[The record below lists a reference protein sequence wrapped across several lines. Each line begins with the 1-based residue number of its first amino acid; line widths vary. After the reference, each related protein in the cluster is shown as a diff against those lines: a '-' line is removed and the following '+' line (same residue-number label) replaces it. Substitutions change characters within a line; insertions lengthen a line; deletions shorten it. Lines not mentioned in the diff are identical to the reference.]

1 MNTCKFL
8 VSLAVL
14 FTSLTGCASVLKNTS
29 QQANTDQSSPATIG
43 ADGFPDIWWAP
54 VPQGEVVPGWE
65 ITPDK
70 ANRQAGE
77 VILSK
82 RNELGLLSNFAA
94 APFTLDGD
102 NYASI
107 EGLWQSLKYPE
118 GPDDERS
125 KDPSIVWPYT
135 RAQVMAMTAFD
146 AKHAG
151 EVGSANM
158 KKLGIK
164 WVTYKGQKIFYS
176 GVDKQAHYEI
186 MLRASREK
194 LASNPHIKD
203 VLMST
208 KNLRLMPDHVQEPG
222 LPPAYQYFDIY
233 MKLRA
238 EFQASGI
245 H

>member
-1 MNTCKFL
+1 MMNISKFL
-8 VSLAVL
+8 VSISIL
-14 FTSLTGCASVLKNTS
+14 FTSLVGCASML
-29 QQANTDQSSPATIG
+29 QSAS
-43 ADGFPDIWWAP
+43 ADAYPDVWWQP
-54 VPQGEVVPGWE
+54 VPKGEVVPGWE

-70 ANRQAGE
+70 ANRAGGE

-107 EGLWQSLKYPE
+107 EGLWQALKFPE
-118 GPDDERS
+118 GLDDERF
-125 KDPSIVWPYT
+125 KDPSVAWPFT
-135 RAQVMAMTAFD
+135 RSQVMNMTAFD

-164 WVTYKGQKIFYS
+164 WVTYKGERIYYS
-176 GVDKQAHYEI
+176 GADKDKHYQI
-186 MLRASREK
+186 MLRASRAK
-194 LASNPHIKD
+194 LESNQHIKD
-203 VLMST
+203 VLLST
-208 KNLRLMPDHVQEPG
+208 KTLKLLPDHVQQPDA
-222 LPPAYQYFDIY
+222 PPAYHYYDIY

-238 EFQASGI
+238 EYQDAK
-245 H
+245 

>member
-1 MNTCKFL
+1 MMSLSKYF
-8 VSLAVL
+8 VSMAIV
-14 FTSLTGCASVLKNTS
+14 FTSITGCAALLQSATTVDGYPDLWW
-29 QQANTDQSSPATIG
+29 QAVPKDQT
-43 ADGFPDIWWAP
+43 
-54 VPQGEVVPGWE
+54 VPGWE

-70 ANRQAGE
+70 ANRAAGE

-82 RNELGLLSNFAA
+82 RNELGLLSNFAS

-118 GPDDERS
+118 NLNDERF
-125 KDPSIVWPYT
+125 KDPSVSWPFT
-135 RAQVMAMTAFD
+135 RTEVMNMTAFD

-164 WVTYKGQKIFYS
+164 WVTYKGEKIYYA
-176 GVDKQAHYEI
+176 GIDQDKHYQI
-186 MLRASREK
+186 MLRASRAK
-194 LASNPHIKD
+194 LENNPQIKN

-208 KNLRLMPDHVQEPG
+208 KTLKLLPDHAQQPG
-222 LPPAYQYFDIY
+222 APPAYQYYDIY

-238 EFQASGI
+238 EYQAAK
-245 H
+245 

>member
-1 MNTCKFL
+1 MMNVSKFF
-8 VSLAVL
+8 VSIVIL
-14 FTSLTGCASVLKNTS
+14 FASVTGCASML
-29 QQANTDQSSPATIG
+29 QSAT
-43 ADGFPDIWWAP
+43 ADGFPDLWWQP
-54 VPQGEVVPGWE
+54 VPKGEVVPGWE

-70 ANRQAGE
+70 ANRAAGE

-82 RNELGLLSNFAA
+82 RNELGLLSNFAS

-118 GPDDERS
+118 GLNDDRL
-125 KDPSIVWPYT
+125 KDPTVVWPYT
-135 RAQVMAMTAFD
+135 RTEVMNMTAFD

-164 WVTYKGQKIFYS
+164 WVTYKGEKIYYA
-176 GVDKQAHYEI
+176 GVDQDKHYDI
-186 MLRASREK
+186 MLRASRAK
-194 LASNPHIKD
+194 LENNPQIKA

-208 KNLRLMPDHVQEPG
+208 KNLKLMPDHVQQDNA
-222 LPPAYQYFDIY
+222 PPAYGYFDIY
-233 MKLRA
+233 MKLRTEYQNA
-238 EFQASGI
+238 K
-245 H
+245 